1 MRYDVIVVGA
11 GSAGCV
17 LATRLSDDPH
27 RSVLLLE
34 AGPDYPDLE
43 HLPDELKGGYTLRA
57 AVANGPHNWSF
68 TGTITPGALPT
79 DVPRGKVV
87 GGSGAVN
94 GQAFV
99 RGIPDDYDQWASL
112 GNDEW
117 GYLKV
122 LPYFRKLERDLDI
135 KDDFHGSDGPIPVRR
150 NSPGSLEPLQSAFY
164 ESCLAAGFEERT
176 DMNHPEFTGVAP
188 FPLNQVDGVRMSAAL
203 THLNPSRH
211 RLNLTIKA
219 KVLAR
224 RILFEDQRAVGV
236 EVESGGQRFIVE
248 GDEISLTAGAIVS
261 PQLLMLSGIGPTAE
275 LRVLGIPVVHHLSG
289 VGRNLRDHPIAP
301 VWLRVKDE
309 FLPDPRKAGLQVCLT
324 STAEGS
330 DTRNDIRIAPQPSVK
345 EVFPVEGA
353 LLSCGLDLA
362 VSAGEIRLTSSDPH
376 VQPDLDYRYLVDPL
390 GPPTTT
396 RGGAVGRRIAG
407 LPSIQGPRYRKDLT
421 DGRRPGL
428 GQGARRMAAE
438 KHQYLRAYVR
448 HLQNGACVGPN
459 GRGGPVLPSLWST
472 GPAGGGHIRDAQ
484 CRPSSHQRYCDD
496 DCGASGRLD
505 GMTRRVDGGIRAG
518 RWTPRVI
525 LNRKWEDAIID
536 QMTSRRSRH
545 GRLQDNI
552 VGRPRSRA
560 T

>member
-17 LATRLSDDPH
+17 LATRLSDDPN

-34 AGPDYPDLE
+34 AGPDYPDLK
-43 HLPDELKGGYTLRA
+43 HLPDELKDGYTLRA

-117 GYLKV
+117 AYLKV

-188 FPLNQVDGVRMSAAL
+188 FPLNQVDGVRMSAAQ

-376 VQPDLDYRYLVDPL
+376 AQPDLDYRYLVDPWDRRRLREAVRL
-390 GPPTTT
+390 GVGLLDYQAYRDLGTERISPTDE
-396 RGGAVGRRIAG
+396 
-407 LPSIQGPRYRKDLT
+407 DLAS
-421 DGRRPGL
+421 DKAL
-428 GQGARRMAAE
+428 DAWLL
-438 KHQYLRAYVR
+438 K
-448 HLQNGACVGPN
+448 NI
-459 GRGGPVLPSLWST
+459 ST
-472 GPAGGGHIRDAQ
+472 SAHMSGTCKMGPASDPTAVVDQ
-484 CRPSSHQRYCDD
+484 YCQVY
-496 DCGASGRLD
+496 GVQGL
-505 GMTRRVDGGIRAG
+505 RVADTSVMPNVVRAP
-518 RWTPRVI
+518 TNATAMMIAERVAD
-525 LNRKWEDAIID
+525 W
-536 QMTSRRSRH
+536 M
-545 GRLQDNI
+545 G
-552 VGRPRSRA
+552 
-560 T
+560 